1 MVANLLKQTY
11 EKLICEHNE
20 ESILGVAV
28 SPQKEENMI
37 RIVGIYIP
45 TKEDLYSI
53 IPFYQEKQYDSTHVV
68 LIDIRDIINHIPDDI
83 KDVVNIFQSKNFFIN
98 PSYQDL
104 LLDYCKMYSN
114 SILSLFLFGNFK
126 KDNNF
131 TKIISE
137 LIIKVIKFRNEEKE
151 QSVNFENFIISLTQT
166 EKAALKII
174 YEIIGQEGYISVSQI
189 IERYGI
195 SRPVFTN
202 LFYKIKESQVGQIDN
217 RGVKGT
223 YISFCKDIK
232 NIIDKII

>member
-1 MVANLLKQTY
+1 MVANLLRRTY
-11 EKLICEHNE
+11 EKLICEYDE
-20 ESILGVAV
+20 KSILGVAV
-28 SPQKEENMI
+28 SPKIEEDTI
-37 RIVGIYIP
+37 AIVGIYIP

-53 IPFYQEKQYDSTHVV
+53 IPVYKEKKYDSTHIV
-68 LIDIRDIINHIPDDI
+68 LIDIRDIINHIPDNI

-98 PSYQDL
+98 PFYQDL
-104 LLDYCKMYSN
+104 LLEYCKRYSN

-137 LIIKVIKFRNEEKE
+137 LAIEIIKFRNEEKE
-151 QSVNFENFIISLTQT
+151 QNVNFENFINSLTLT
-166 EKAALKII
+166 EKTALKII
-174 YEIIGQEGYISVSQI
+174 YKTIGQEGYISVSQM
-189 IERYGI
+189 IEQHNI

-223 YISFCKDIK
+223 YISFYKDIK
-232 NIIDKII
+232 NIIDKI